1 MTSSTAEQ
9 TKKRVQ
15 ERDYKQSRSTYLQD
29 RISQIQEQ
37 LKGTGL
43 ETDKR
48 LALQKSLKSMKD
60 NLSKIKSQSSVTN
73 PIKEISNMSNVKKR
87 AIEQA
92 TASLEELA
100 APSRTGGGM
109 SKAPNRS
116 TQRIKGDDD
125 AEIQDKAPR
134 KTATKKTDS
143 STTARNSKA
152 AKEAEI
158 KAITDLENKFNN
170 NLKASGPRDPK
181 VKDLHKKLVER
192 KEKFNDTYKSAKP
205 FYYIAEPVKRGSTPL
220 DKLKPLYLEI
230 ENTRNDKT
238 RERLVKQADSI
249 EKKLSPA
256 DAKAAKRLLGDNEK
270 SRKDE
275 LNKKVSSKSKWD
287 KVADI
292 KKYAKQLNATTD
304 ASKKPKLSNTIAE
317 LYGSLTAA
325 ERKTVALN
333 TIVSKRDM
341 KLMAGH
347 DKAVEK
353 LFNNPATSFYTPG
366 QVKLN
371 FAKDQ
376 KASNAK
382 APAKADPMKDANG
395 KRYTKRGVTKMIN
408 ELKDANERGRKTSAA
423 YKKREEDIKR
433 LSKILKTLTTT
444 AGVSASDTL
453 FLDNVV
459 TAGIET
465 DISDIAQ
472 ATGLILGIQ
481 YRDFQDRNEFYQI
494 VPEAG
499 ESRRV
504 ELQEVEDVVDTLDEY
519 GIKDAILVDKKS
531 PRASVS
537 FDATLNNKTYRV
549 VLESSKGTLRITG
562 QYD

>member
-1 MTSSTAEQ
+1 MAFKKKNWEDFAKRTS
-9 TKKRVQ
+9 K
-15 ERDYKQSRSTYLQD
+15 SRST
-29 RISQIQEQ
+29 
-37 LKGTGL
+37 
-43 ETDKR
+43 
-48 LALQKSLKSMKD
+48 KSK
-60 NLSKIKSQSSVTN
+60 
-73 PIKEISNMSNVKKR
+73 
-87 AIEQA
+87 
-92 TASLEELA
+92 
-100 APSRTGGGM
+100 
-109 SKAPNRS
+109 
-116 TQRIKGDDD
+116 DD

-143 STTARNSKA
+143 APAARNSKA
-152 AKEAEI
+152 AKDAEI

-220 DKLKPLYLEI
+220 DKLKSLYLEI

-256 DAKAAKRLLGDNEK
+256 DAKAAKRLLEGNEK

-275 LNKKVSSKSKWD
+275 LNKKISSKPS
-287 KVADI
+287 
-292 KKYAKQLNATTD
+292 
-304 ASKKPKLSNTIAE
+304 
-317 LYGSLTAA
+317 
-325 ERKTVALN
+325 
-333 TIVSKRDM
+333 
-341 KLMAGH
+341 
-347 DKAVEK
+347 
-353 LFNNPATSFYTPG
+353 
-366 QVKLN
+366 VK
-371 FAKDQ
+371 
-376 KASNAK
+376 K

-395 KRYTKRGVTKMIN
+395 KRYTKRGVTKMIK

-444 AGVSASDTL
+444 ASVSASDAF

-519 GIKDAILVDKKS
+519 GIKDAIIVDKKS